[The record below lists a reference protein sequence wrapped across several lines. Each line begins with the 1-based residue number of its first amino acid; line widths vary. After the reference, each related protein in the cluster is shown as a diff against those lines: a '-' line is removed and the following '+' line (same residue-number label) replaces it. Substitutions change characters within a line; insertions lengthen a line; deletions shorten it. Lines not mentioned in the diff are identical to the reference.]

1 MKVLITGGSGLLGSA
16 LTTKLLKE
24 NIEVVH
30 LTRTKS
36 SKHDVKNY
44 EWNWEAKEIDER
56 SLTNVTHI
64 VHLAGAGI
72 AEKPWTTAR
81 KKVIIKSRV
90 LTARLIQDKI
100 EKNKTKLRAFISAS
114 GIGYYGAR
122 VNEYIYTEKDE
133 AHNDFI
139 GNCCYQWENA
149 ADQFKP
155 ICRVAKIRLGVVL
168 DKNEGAL
175 PKLSKFIRKGFGSPI
190 GTGQQY
196 MPWIHIDDAV
206 NVFYNALIDDNYNGT
221 YNAVASEHISN
232 RELTKEIAKSINK
245 KIRLPNVPSLIIKLI
260 YGELSDTIL
269 QGVKVSNDKIKNEG
283 FKFKYDKIA
292 DALKKIYN

>member
-16 LTTKLLKE
+16 LTNKLLKE

-30 LTRTKS
+30 LTRSKS

-44 EWNWEAKEIDER
+44 EWNWEAKEIDEK
-56 SLTNVTHI
+56 SITNVTHI

-72 AEKPWTTAR
+72 ADKPWTTDR

-90 LTARLIQDKI
+90 LTARLLQNKI
-100 EKNKTKLRAFISAS
+100 EKNKTKLKAFISAS

-122 VNEYIYTEKDE
+122 INEYIYTEKDK

-175 PKLSKFIRKGFGSPI
+175 PKLSKFIKKGLGSPI

-232 RELTKEIAKSINK
+232 KELTKEIAKSINK
-245 KIRLPNVPSLIIKLI
+245 KIRIPNVPSLIIKLI
-260 YGELSDTIL
+260 YGELSKTIL
-269 QGVKVSNDKIKNEG
+269 LGVKVSNDKIKNKG

-292 DALKKIYN
+292 DALKKIYG

>member
-30 LTRTKS
+30 LTRSKS

-44 EWNWEAKEIDER
+44 EWNWEAKKIDEK
-56 SLTNVTHI
+56 SLINVTHVI
-64 VHLAGAGI
+64 HLAGAGI

-90 LTARLIQDKI
+90 LTARLIQEKV
-100 EKNKTKLRAFISAS
+100 EKNKTKLKAFISAS

-122 VNEYIYTEKDE
+122 INENIYTEKDKP
-133 AHNDFI
+133 HNDFI

-175 PKLSKFIRKGFGSPI
+175 PKLSKFIRKGLGSPV
-190 GTGQQY
+190 GTGEQY

-206 NVFYNALIDDNYNGT
+206 NVFYNALFNENYNGT

-232 RELTKEIAKSINK
+232 KELTKEIAKSINK
-245 KIRLPNVPSLIIKLI
+245 KIRLPRVPSPIIKLI

-269 QGVKVSNDKIKNEG
+269 LGVKVSNDKIKNEG

-292 DALKKIYN
+292 DALKKIYG